1 MSNKYKIWAVSLAAM
16 VATGCTR
23 SFEEINTDPDA
34 YSKVP
39 YTNMLADVLRRT
51 ADQYGGD
58 LDIAQWAGYVSEV
71 QYLNNYGG
79 YIPSNNTYGNRWYQ
93 TYWGYTQL
101 QEGHFGPDGSRT
113 GRE

>member
-1 MSNKYKIWAVSLAAM
+1 MSNKYKIWAVSLATM
-16 VATGCTR
+16 VATGCTG

-39 YTNMLADVLRRT
+39 YTNMLANVLRRT

-79 YIPSNNTYGNRWYQ
+79 YIPFQQYLWEPLVSDLLGTYAIA
-93 TYWGYTQL
+93 GY
-101 QEGHFGPDGSRT
+101 S
-113 GRE
+113 

>member
-58 LDIAQWAGYVSEV
+58 LDIAQWAGYVS
-71 QYLNNYGG
+71 
-79 YIPSNNTYGNRWYQ
+79 
-93 TYWGYTQL
+93 
-101 QEGHFGPDGSRT
+101 
-113 GRE
+113 